1 MSRYPRLRP
10 AGGRGDT
17 MELLA
22 RARPDRLDSDPAA
35 APPAASFIGSGPA
48 TAAAAG
54 VTGPAA
60 AAAAV
65 SSADERG
72 QRPDGAS
79 PGPAPVPPARP
90 PGRARRRRY
99 LAAGLAATAAAAL
112 AAGLTVA
119 AGGHPARPP
128 AAGPAVAG
136 PSAARPASG
145 RGGPPSGSAAPVP
158 SARAVLLTAAVHAAQ
173 VPVTGRYWRIV
184 LRSGSVHAAGPN
196 AHPYAVLRRWSPAA
210 YWDSRS
216 AARPSWTLPSAG
228 WTTRPASAGAAAAW
242 RAAGSRPLRAHRGRQ
257 QAWWQ
262 TGGAVG
268 YLGNGNLTFAQFRSL
283 PSAPGRLAA
292 VVRRAARAQN
302 KAGVP
307 AGMFSIYDQLL
318 KWDPIAPRVR
328 AAVFRDLAA
337 LPGVRSAG
345 RVTDPLGRPGYGIE
359 MTGTGPSGEREVL
372 VIAPGTGSLL
382 ADEFLTTTAP
392 RPLAPGGAR
401 PGPTSCPR
409 GTRLVMRGVCRSGVI
424 TRHGHQVIDEF
435 SLGPQLALP
444 RGSLVSYDAVV
455 RAGWTSAQP
464 RLPAPSERF
473 SVATDGR
480 G

>member
-1 MSRYPRLRP
+1 MARP
-10 AGGRGDT
+10 AVG
-17 MELLA
+17 
-22 RARPDRLDSDPAA
+22 
-35 APPAASFIGSGPA
+35 
-48 TAAAAG
+48 
-54 VTGPAA
+54 
-60 AAAAV
+60 
-65 SSADERG
+65 
-72 QRPDGAS
+72 
-79 PGPAPVPPARP
+79 
-90 PGRARRRRY
+90 
-99 LAAGLAATAAAAL
+99 
-112 AAGLTVA
+112 
-119 AGGHPARPP
+119 
-128 AAGPAVAG
+128 
-136 PSAARPASG
+136 RPASG
-145 RGGPPSGSAAPVP
+145 RGGPPAGPAAP
-158 SARAVLLTAAVHAAQ
+158 SARAVLLTAAVHAAR

-184 LRSGSVHAAGPN
+184 LRSGNVHAAGPN
-196 AHPYAVLRRWSPAA
+196 AHPYAVLRRWSPAG

-216 AARPSWTLPSAG
+216 AARASWTLPSAG
-228 WTTRPASAGAAAAW
+228 WTTRPASAGAVAAW
-242 RAAGSRPLRAHRGRQ
+242 RAAGSRPLPAHRGRQ

-262 TGGAVG
+262 AGGAVG

-302 KAGVP
+302 KASVP
-307 AGMFSIYDQLL
+307 ADMFGIYDQLL

-345 RVTDPLGRPGYGIE
+345 RVTDPLGRAGYGIE
-359 MTGTGPSGEREVL
+359 MPGTGPSTEREIL
-372 VIAPGTGSLL
+372 VIAPATGSLL
-382 ADEFLTTTAP
+382 ADEFLTITAP
-392 RPLAPGGAR
+392 RRLAAGGAR

-424 TRHGHQVIDEF
+424 TRHGQKVIDEIQ
-435 SLGPQLALP
+435 LGPQLALP

-464 RLPAPSERF
+464 RLPALSQRF

>member
-1 MSRYPRLRP
+1 
-10 AGGRGDT
+10 
-17 MELLA
+17 
-22 RARPDRLDSDPAA
+22 
-35 APPAASFIGSGPA
+35 
-48 TAAAAG
+48 
-54 VTGPAA
+54 
-60 AAAAV
+60 
-65 SSADERG
+65 
-72 QRPDGAS
+72 
-79 PGPAPVPPARP
+79 
-90 PGRARRRRY
+90 
-99 LAAGLAATAAAAL
+99 
-112 AAGLTVA
+112 
-119 AGGHPARPP
+119 
-128 AAGPAVAG
+128 
-136 PSAARPASG
+136 
-145 RGGPPSGSAAPVP
+145 
-158 SARAVLLTAAVHAAQ
+158 VLLTAAVHAAQ

-196 AHPYAVLRRWSPAA
+196 VHPYAVLRRWSPAA

-216 AARPSWTLPSAG
+216 AARSSWTLPSAG

-307 AGMFSIYDQLL
+307 AGMFGIYDQLL

-392 RPLAPGGAR
+392 RQLAPGGAR

-424 TRHGHQVIDEF
+424 TRHGQQVIDEF

-464 RLPAPSERF
+464 RLPAPSQRF